1 MNIAINQ
8 FIGLLTILFISHLSP
23 LFAQTLI
30 PNQGKEYPVY
40 TSLDTTYFNNVDI
53 TSYDKN
59 WNSYV
64 NIKTL
69 RTYKEK
75 LKPFVEQNDPWAT
88 YLYAECHCHLSA
100 SSSFSYNTKGITNSV
115 DISADTSTSVNRSKC
130 IEYLIKAEKMNV
142 AWASWIL
149 YDKYK
154 KGNWLS
160 PNYNL
165 SLGYLHQTTKL
176 GDAHLQSL
184 AYAQLGNL
192 YLPEQNQ
199 VGKNPN
205 FPSVSYNLDTGIY
218 YMEKYYKLNPNS
230 NLKKYAAQ
238 LRKYQK
244 YDEAVEVYLSSE
256 DWKLRFGGATALII
270 GYFVEGELVTR
281 DKVRGLT
288 IIRDLIGE
296 EEKKANGGDS
306 ELIINWFNRLHYC
319 YCDFLSEAYSAD
331 NECLEL
337 ITQKEMGKYWLE
349 DYQCK

>member
-1 MNIAINQ
+1 MKNAKTHLIILS
-8 FIGLLTILFISHLSP
+8 IILLISNSSP
-23 LFAQTLI
+23 LFGQILI
-30 PNQGKEYPVY
+30 PNQGKEYPTY
-40 TSLDTTYFNNVDI
+40 TSLDTTDFNNI
-53 TSYDKN
+53 EIRSYDQN

-75 LKPFVEQNDPWAT
+75 LKPYVDQNDPWSI

-100 SSSFSYNTKGITNSV
+100 SGSFTYITKGVRGNE
-115 DISADTSTSVNRSKC
+115 DISKDTSTSLNRSMC

-142 AWASWIL
+142 AWAAWIL

-154 KGNWLS
+154 KGDWLS
-160 PNYNL
+160 SNYDL
-165 SLGYLHQTTKL
+165 SLKYLHQTTKL
-176 GDAHLQSL
+176 GDEYLQSL

-192 YLPEQNQ
+192 YLPDGNQ
-199 VGKNPN
+199 TGKNPT
-205 FPSVSYNLDTGIY
+205 FPIVTYNVDKGMY
-218 YMEKYYKLNPNS
+218 YMSKHYELNPKR
-230 NLKKYAAQ
+230 NLKKHAAQ

-256 DWKLRFGGATALII
+256 DWKLRFGGATALIL

-288 IIRDLIGE
+288 IIRGLIE
-296 EEKKANGGDS
+296 EEKKKANGGNS

-319 YCDFLSEAYSAD
+319 YCDFLSEAYSAN

-337 ITQKEMGKYWLE
+337 ITKKEMGEYWLE
-349 DYQCK
+349 DYRCK